1 VLARVSKTSGGALD
15 IMEHAY
21 PSSLDDEALP
31 LSRFVSP
38 SSGRLEIFLER
49 AARSER
55 GGLPERRMSEARE
68 PRLVER

>member
-1 VLARVSKTSGGALD
+1 MLARVSKTSGAALD

-38 SSGRLEIFLER
+38 SSGRLEIF
-49 AARSER
+49 
-55 GGLPERRMSEARE
+55 
-68 PRLVER
+68 VERQHEAEAAGYPQLA